1 MRRIFLSFTI
11 LTMSAAG
18 VSATPWSLDSC
29 INYALQHNIQIQRQ
43 TLNQK
48 TAELSVTEAK
58 DAFLPQLQAGANQSF
73 NFGRGLTSDNTYA
86 NRNTNQFGWN
96 VSLSLPLFQGLS
108 AIRRLDYS
116 RTYLSVIA
124 QQCEAAK
131 DDVTI
136 NVIAQYLQVLYSQ
149 EMLGVARE
157 QVRMSEV
164 EYNRR
169 KELLEAG
176 KIPELDL
183 IQSESQVAQDRLTVV
198 NSENDYAT
206 ALLDLAQLLQLPST
220 DDFEILPMPDNS
232 DTPLSAQEVYN
243 NALSINHALSAARLS
258 IKAADKYISVAKTG
272 YIPRLSFSAGLGSSY
287 YNLSGSENP
296 PFHRQMRDNFN
307 KSLGFSLSIPI
318 FDAFST
324 RNSVRRAQ
332 VQKVMAE
339 LDYEDACNILYKS
352 IQQAYQQAVAAINKQ
367 SASQTACSATK
378 SALEAMTEKY
388 NYGKANA
395 TEYEQAKS
403 EYIKASSQAVQAKYE
418 AMLRMRIL
426 RFYNEN
432 H

>member
-1 MRRIFLSFTI
+1 MRRVFLSFII
-11 LTMSAAG
+11 LTMATAGMSA
-18 VSATPWSLDSC
+18 SSWSLDSC

-86 NRNTNQFGWN
+86 NRNTSQFGWN

-149 EMLGVARE
+149 EMLEVARE
-157 QVRMSEV
+157 QARMSEV

-198 NSENDYAT
+198 NSQNDYAT

-220 DDFEILPMPDNS
+220 DGFDILPLPDTF

-243 NALSINHALSAARLS
+243 NALNINHALSAARLS
-258 IKAADKYISVAKTG
+258 VKAADKNISVAKTG
-272 YIPRLSFSAGLGSSY
+272 YIPRLSFNAGLGSSY
-287 YNLSGSENP
+287 YNLSGGDNP

-332 VQKVMAE
+332 VQKLMAE
-339 LDYEDACNILYKS
+339 LDYEDACNTLYKS

-367 SASQTACSATK
+367 SASQTACTATK

-432 H
+432 R